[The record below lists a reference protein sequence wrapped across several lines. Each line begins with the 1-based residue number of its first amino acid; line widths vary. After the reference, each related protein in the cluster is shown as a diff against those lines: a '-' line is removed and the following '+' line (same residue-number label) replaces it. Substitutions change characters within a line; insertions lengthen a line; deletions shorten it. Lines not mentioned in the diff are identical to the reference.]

1 MMFAAAIYNQ
11 RWIIQRLGYLT
22 PAQDSPAAPCTRS
35 RRMNTLGEAYTS
47 PGVLEVPNMKVF
59 IQNKA
64 GSFVKNFYDEKTLK
78 FTGTARVSRA
88 YPLPY
93 GFILNTTGDDG
104 LNVDCFVLTKTS
116 LHTGQ
121 IVECDPV
128 GLMEQIEDGKADHN
142 VLAVLRGEEERL
154 DSVTKQKLI
163 EFVSHVF
170 DHVAGKTIL
179 AGDFRGR
186 GSAMDYIRQH
196 EDPGST
202 AAGATA

>member
-1 MMFAAAIYNQ
+1 
-11 RWIIQRLGYLT
+11 
-22 PAQDSPAAPCTRS
+22 
-35 RRMNTLGEAYTS
+35 MNTLGEVYKS
-47 PGVLEVPNMKVF
+47 SGVMGVPSMKVF
-59 IQNKA
+59 IQNEA
-64 GSFVKNFYDEKTLK
+64 GSFVKNFYDEKTLE

-128 GLMEQIEDGKADHN
+128 GLMEQIEDGKEDHN

-154 DSVTKQKLI
+154 DSMTKQKLI

-179 AGDFRGR
+179 AGDFRDR

-196 EDPGST
+196 VDPRIEKAIGQ
-202 AAGATA
+202 

>member
-1 MMFAAAIYNQ
+1 
-11 RWIIQRLGYLT
+11 
-22 PAQDSPAAPCTRS
+22 
-35 RRMNTLGEAYTS
+35 
-47 PGVLEVPNMKVF
+47 MKVF
-59 IQNKA
+59 IQNEA

-78 FTGTARVSRA
+78 FKGTTRVSRA

-128 GLMEQIEDGKADHN
+128 GLMEQIEDAKEDHN
-142 VLAVLRGEEERL
+142 VLAVIRGEEEERL
-154 DSVTKQKLI
+154 DSKTKLELV

-170 DHVAGKTIL
+170 DHVAVKTVL
-179 AGDFRGR
+179 AGNFRGR
-186 GSAMDYIRQH
+186 ESAVDYIRQH
-196 EDPGST
+196 KDPANTSGQRKDFFNPNIVAEFDKSYT
-202 AAGATA
+202 RKK

>member
-1 MMFAAAIYNQ
+1 
-11 RWIIQRLGYLT
+11 
-22 PAQDSPAAPCTRS
+22 
-35 RRMNTLGEAYTS
+35 MNTLGEVYKS
-47 PGVLEVPNMKVF
+47 SGVLEVPSMKVF
-59 IQNKA
+59 IQNEA
-64 GSFVKNFYDEKTLK
+64 GSFDKNFYDEKTLT

-128 GLMEQIEDGKADHN
+128 GLMEQIEDGKEDHN
-142 VLAVLRGEEERL
+142 VLAVVRGEEERL
-154 DSVTKQKLI
+154 DSMTKQKLI

-186 GSAMDYIRQH
+186 GSAMDYIRRH